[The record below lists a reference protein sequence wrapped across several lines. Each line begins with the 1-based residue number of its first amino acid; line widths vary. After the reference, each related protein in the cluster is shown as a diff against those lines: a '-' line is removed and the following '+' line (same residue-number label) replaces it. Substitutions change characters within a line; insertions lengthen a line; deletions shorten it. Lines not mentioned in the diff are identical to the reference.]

1 MSKAKWT
8 DITSSF
14 DIPQEPSKGYGTL
27 ALAGTF
33 NLTDYV
39 GKNVNIAFKYVGN
52 GDDKK
57 STTYQLDN
65 IIIGMIF
72 RFWLSPNLNMLSMK
86 SQQRVGMW

>member
-39 GKNVNIAFKYVGN
+39 GKNVNIAFKYVGIGN
-52 GDDKK
+52 NKNTNN
-57 STTYQLDN
+57 SNLN
-65 IIIGMIF
+65 IIKKENIKWENI
-72 RFWLSPNLNMLSMK
+72 
-86 SQQRVGMW
+86 